1 MRLLTQIASCGSAV
15 NVVLYNPLFHA
26 VICGDAGAKVTAFD
40 ATTGAKTIEFCVL
53 VEKEGGAKEGGGAGA
68 TPRWLDDSEAGV
80 EITAMTF
87 DPTLRRL
94 LVATTDGAAYV
105 WNFNSGSR
113 LITVSP
119 DSRYMRIRLSDN
131 YCIQPMYL
139 QYTS

>member
-1 MRLLTQIASCGSAV
+1 MLLLMQIASCGSAV

-26 VICGDAGAKVTAFD
+26 VVCGDAGAKVTAFD
-40 ATTGAKTIEFCVL
+40 ATTGAKTIEFSVL
-53 VEKEGGAKEGGGAGA
+53 VEREGGAREGGGAGA
-68 TPRWLDDSEAGV
+68 APTWLDDSEAGV

-113 LITVSP
+113 LITVCSDSP
-119 DSRYMRIRLSDN
+119 YILIQLTDN
-131 YCIQPMYL
+131 YCN
-139 QYTS
+139 